1 MFFKKKRITKCTVCV
16 AANRKND
23 EIKDAKVQITYNN
36 GKELLLCQEH
46 FNEIMIIIKEEP
58 KRLEQIK
65 EIYMFKEL

>member
-1 MFFKKKRITKCTVCV
+1 MFFKKKRKTECTICV
-16 AANRKND
+16 AANRKKE

-36 GKELLLCQEH
+36 EKEILLCQEH
-46 FNEIMIIIKEEP
+46 FNEIMTIIKEEP